1 MRKKHRIIAV
11 TALFTVVI
19 VGGGGAVVVRQQILN
34 HRALENR
41 ELGMASIERK
51 DYPDALHQIGS
62 YLQRYGQE
70 NDPEALF
77 EYAQARLNVP
87 LPNGKHVGQAIGLF
101 LQVLSVD
108 PGHREARLELMK
120 LYSGAGYGQEAL
132 DLAEKVLQEEP
143 ENIEALRAKASALAR
158 NRKFEEALEIA
169 RKITELA
176 PENIGDHLMVL
187 ALMESASAEGPAMLA
202 YPDSQAALDRE
213 KAGYHVVRAVAFE
226 MAGKRNEAIESAK
239 RAAEIVQSDSVDVL
253 LVNSILTQFA
263 LFNESLNLLART
275 APEADNPDLL
285 QSYCQ
290 RLFEVGNTAEVL
302 KLTGQKPIS
311 ELSSGLLAVR
321 AMAAGREANK
331 APLEE
336 VVVELKGRTDDTL
349 ADAWAPVLETVWLRD
364 NASPKEVMDVCAA
377 ALEKDQSSPYFHY
390 FVGLAHER
398 LGERDNALA
407 SLQNAIKLSP
417 AWIDPILRSATLFAA
432 TGGHGEAFALVQA
445 AMQRAPQ
452 NVGVAAA
459 GAEIIGSN
467 VDALT
472 EDNRAKLLKLCEQV
486 QSVQAA
492 EPRTLP
498 ILIHLRAL
506 QGDKAGATELV
517 QSALQGDAKLPESTL
532 LKLAQLSDQHGLGLS
547 EACFAKLNSTS
558 GGMTPGLAYAQAVSR
573 LRSGDPEGARAFLT
587 EAASKGG
594 DDLRWQT
601 AMAQFLDLMGSEDG
615 LKLWVAIAEKAPED
629 ATLLRM
635 ILDSRTAWNDLPL
648 IDRTIERLKSAT
660 GENAVNWRVA
670 RARWMMLSDNSPKA
684 AAEAAAL
691 LNETMRIS
699 VPEAQRYTLLASALE
714 RLGNIQGAIEN
725 LEQAAQVAPDN
736 AAVHFELARL
746 LSTRGESAQ
755 ALAQVEKAIESK
767 TLTEDDRRRAAGILA
782 RGNQIDRAIGLL
794 EAFHQ
799 EKGDTVPLDL
809 QLAQLYRSGGKL
821 DKAEAIFKRFLAES
835 PNEFAIGL
843 AADLYATQ
851 GRKDEAQTVLQGL
864 DALELKPGQRP
875 MILAEYSRIHGT
887 AEEAARWYEEAVT
900 QAKSDP
906 NVWRRQLAF
915 LVRGSEPASAIQ
927 RIADASAACPE
938 DATFKDLSAQVPLF
952 QKLLDN
958 EMARPFIISAIENP
972 GQLKDAVQALESIEK
987 NSGDLATLALDFR
1000 RIADQSRYLPIDTQL
1015 VRIYSALNRHSEA
1028 AEVAS
1033 QAMRKF
1039 PEAVEPAVLAAQ
1051 AYSAAGNWT
1060 ESLAASQEW
1069 RRRAPLGP
1077 QSADFMIANA
1087 QIQLGQSSE
1096 ALETIQAYAEEAPDN
1111 PMVVTRQAQALI
1123 AGGRVE
1129 EAENLLR
1136 PRLSEP
1142 GFRMAWVE
1150 LATLVIPDEAT
1161 AARWLTEAGT
1171 LVPIESLDERGALA
1185 LAWYQLS
1192 ERLKNTAYRDQSR
1205 TILEELAK
1213 RPDVTPDLLFRLG
1226 MVYDVSGVP
1235 ELAEENYK
1243 RAISLA
1249 PDMIA
1254 AKNNL
1259 AMRYITSNKNL
1270 EEALKLAEEA
1280 AASAPNSAN
1289 VQDTLSQAHA
1299 ALGNLDAAI
1308 TSIQKAAELEPGNR
1322 QWTDRLDLL
1331 KSKQGDAPPAESNP
1345 NS

>member
-11 TALFTVVI
+11 TTLFTVVI
-19 VGGGGAVVVRQQILN
+19 VGGGGAVLVRQQMLN
-34 HRALENR
+34 SRALENR
-41 ELGMASIERK
+41 ELGMASIARE
-51 DYPDALHQIGS
+51 DYSNALHQIGS
-62 YLQRYGQE
+62 YLQRYGQDK
-70 NDPEALF
+70 DPEAVY
-77 EYAQARLNVP
+77 EYARARMNVP
-87 LPNGKHVGQAIGLF
+87 LPNGKHIGQAIGLF

-108 PGHREARLELMK
+108 PGHREARLDLMK
-120 LYSGAGYGQEAL
+120 LYSLTGYGQEAL
-132 DLAEKVLQEEP
+132 DLADKILQDEP
-143 ENIEALRAKASALAR
+143 ENLEALRAKAGALTR
-158 NRKFEEALEIA
+158 NRKFDEALEIA
-169 RKITELA
+169 RRLTELA
-176 PENIGDHLMVL
+176 PESTRDHVLVLTLMQ
-187 ALMESASAEGPAMLA
+187 SNGAETPELLA
-202 YPDSQAALDRE
+202 YPDSQAALNHE
-213 KAGYHVVRAVAFE
+213 QAGYSIIRALALE
-226 MAGKRNEAIESAK
+226 MAGRRNEATEAAK
-239 RAAEIVQSDSVDVL
+239 RAGEIVQPESEDVL
-253 LVNSILTQFA
+253 LVNTIMAQFG
-263 LFNESLNLLART
+263 LYSESLNLLART
-275 APEADNPDLL
+275 APASKNPDLL
-285 QSYCQ
+285 QFYCQ
-290 RLFEVGNTAEVL
+290 RLFEVGNTPEVL
-302 KLTGQKPIS
+302 KLTGAEQIS
-311 ELSSGLLAVR
+311 TLSSGLLAVR
-321 AMAAGREANK
+321 GMAAGREGNK
-331 APLEE
+331 AVLEE
-336 VVVELKGRTDDTL
+336 VVGELKGRSDDTQ
-349 ADAWAPVLETVWLRD
+349 ADAWAPVLEVVWLRD
-364 NASPKEVMDVCAA
+364 NASPKEVMDICSA
-377 ALEKDQSSPYFHY
+377 ALANDQGNPYFHY

-407 SLQNAIKLSP
+407 SLQNAIKASP

-432 TGGHGEAFALVQA
+432 SGGHGEAFALVQA

-452 NVGVAAA
+452 NAGVAAA
-459 GAEIIGSN
+459 GAEIIGAN
-467 VDALT
+467 VEGLN
-472 EDNRAKLLKLCEQV
+472 EENRAKLFKLCEQV
-486 QSVQAA
+486 QSVQPF

-506 QGDKAGATELV
+506 EGNKTAATELV

-573 LRSGDPEGARAFLT
+573 LRSGDPEGAKAFLT

-601 AMAQFLDLMGSEDG
+601 AMAQFLDLTGSADA
-615 LKLWVAIAEKAPED
+615 LKLWVAIAEKAPDD
-629 ATLLRM
+629 AALLRT
-635 ILDSRTAWNDLPL
+635 ILDSRSAWNDLAL
-648 IDRTIERLKSAT
+648 IDRVIERLKSAT

-670 RARWMMLSDNSPKA
+670 RARWMMLSDSSPKA

-691 LNETMRIS
+691 LNETMQIS

-714 RLGNIQGAIEN
+714 KLGNIQGAIDS
-725 LEQAAQVAPDN
+725 LEQAVQVAPEM
-736 AAVHFELARL
+736 AGVHFELARL
-746 LSTRGESAQ
+746 LSTRGESDRAK
-755 ALAQVEKAIESK
+755 AEVEKALASK
-767 TLTEDDRRRAAGILA
+767 SLTDEDRRRAAGILA
-782 RGNQIDRAIGLL
+782 RGNDVGRAIGIL
-794 EAFHQ
+794 ETFHQ

-809 QLAQLYRSGGKL
+809 QLAQLYRSAGQL

-851 GRKDEAQTVLQGL
+851 GRKDEALAVLQGL

-875 MILAEYSRIHGT
+875 AILAEYNRVHGT
-887 AEEAARWYEEAVT
+887 VEEAARWYEQAVT
-900 QAKSDP
+900 EAKSDP
-906 NVWRRQLAF
+906 NAWRRLLAF
-915 LVRGSEPASAIQ
+915 LARGGDPAAAVR

-938 DATFKDLSAQVPLF
+938 DSAIKDLSAQVPLI

-958 EMARPFIISAIENP
+958 NQALPFVLSMFENP
-972 GQLKDAVQALESIEK
+972 GQFKDAVQALESIDK
-987 NSGDLATLALDFR
+987 NAGDLAGLASDFK
-1000 RIADQSRYLPIDTQL
+1000 RIADQSRYLLLETQL
-1015 VRIYSALNRHSEA
+1015 VRIYSALNRHAEA

-1033 QAMRKF
+1033 RSMREF

-1051 AYSAAGNWT
+1051 AYAAAGNWT
-1060 ESLAASQEW
+1060 EALAASQEW
-1069 RRRAPLGP
+1069 RRRAPLGA

-1096 ALETIQAYAEEAPDN
+1096 ALETIKTYAEESPDN
-1111 PMVVTRQAQALI
+1111 PMVVTRQAQAFI

-1136 PRLSEP
+1136 PRLAEP
-1142 GFRMAWVE
+1142 VFRMAWVE
-1150 LATLVIPDEAT
+1150 LATLVIQDEAT
-1161 AARWLTEAGT
+1161 AARWLNEAAA
-1171 LVPIESLDERGALA
+1171 LVPTESLDERGALA

-1192 ERLKNTAYRDQSR
+1192 DRLKNTAYRDQSR
-1205 TILEELAK
+1205 SILEELAK
-1213 RPDVTPDLLFRLG
+1213 RPDVTADLLFRLG
-1226 MVYDVSGVP
+1226 MVYDVSGVA

-1270 EEALKLAEEA
+1270 EEALKLAQEA
-1280 AASAPNSAN
+1280 AVSAPNSAN

-1322 QWTDRLDLL
+1322 QWTDRLELL
-1331 KSKQGDAPPAESNP
+1331 KSQQGEGAPAGGGAS
-1345 NS
+1345 S